1 MCLRLDRL
9 EVTGGFLLLIAWF
22 GLVNGWKMLAMVL
35 GASLLHEM
43 GHWLVLRLLGC
54 ETARLRI
61 TVLGAELD
69 SRHRQLSY
77 GGELAAVLAGPA
89 VNLLAGLLLSRLG
102 GVWTEAAGAQ
112 LVLCAFNLL
121 PVRPLDGGR
130 ALELAVSWAAGPEA
144 GDRAARWVG
153 VAVSLAVTAG
163 MAWLMWNSGSLWLLP
178 AAAGSIKMV
187 CSELS
192 FGRFPAKKVK

>member
-9 EVTGGFLLLIAWF
+9 EVTGGFLLLLAWF

-69 SRHRQLSY
+69 SRSRQLS
-77 GGELAAVLAGPA
+77 
-89 VNLLAGLLLSRLG
+89 
-102 GVWTEAAGAQ
+102 
-112 LVLCAFNLL
+112 
-121 PVRPLDGGR
+121 
-130 ALELAVSWAAGPEA
+130 
-144 GDRAARWVG
+144 
-153 VAVSLAVTAG
+153 
-163 MAWLMWNSGSLWLLP
+163 
-178 AAAGSIKMV
+178 
-187 CSELS
+187 
-192 FGRFPAKKVK
+192 